1 MARTFASFD
10 ELATALKAL
19 GPEDFLAA
27 VSLTPDLAADIMRK
41 DPVNRKV
48 RTGNLI
54 RLKRDITEGFWDARK
69 SSPLRFLP
77 SIRLADGQHRCRAV
91 IDTGHTITVSICVVP
106 DTIGVDEGAGRTLV
120 DHLQLSRGLDEIRAP
135 IAAAVTKALC
145 HLSGAGNRE
154 YLDFYSEQQTFI
166 TECVSK
172 SLDWLDGQAPSV
184 SAVFKPVLLATLRAR
199 AIKEQDQ
206 PAESVDQLLYD
217 AVNGGMTAPDGS
229 PRRALAKQFFDA
241 MQESFRR
248 KKAKQADILT
258 WLIAALEFERKG
270 VLKNIVTARLAGRK
284 KRKSPHQLAGG
295 PPAVIGEPA
304 VFSHPA

>member
-1 MARTFASFD
+1 MY
-10 ELATALKAL
+10 
-19 GPEDFLAA
+19 
-27 VSLTPDLAADIMRK
+27 
-41 DPVNRKV
+41 
-48 RTGNLI
+48 
-54 RLKRDITEGFWDARK
+54 RL
-69 SSPLRFLP
+69 L
-77 SIRLADGQHRCRAV
+77 QY
-91 IDTGHTITVSICVVP
+91 VV
-106 DTIGVDEGAGRTLV
+106 V
-120 DHLQLSRGLDEIRAP
+120 
-135 IAAAVTKALC
+135 AAAVVAPL
-145 HLSGAGNRE
+145 LGPPGYGAARTN
-154 YLDFYSEQQTFI
+154 
-166 TECVSK
+166 V
-172 SLDWLDGQAPSV
+172 
-184 SAVFKPVLLATLRAR
+184 KPAA
-199 AIKEQDQ
+199 Q